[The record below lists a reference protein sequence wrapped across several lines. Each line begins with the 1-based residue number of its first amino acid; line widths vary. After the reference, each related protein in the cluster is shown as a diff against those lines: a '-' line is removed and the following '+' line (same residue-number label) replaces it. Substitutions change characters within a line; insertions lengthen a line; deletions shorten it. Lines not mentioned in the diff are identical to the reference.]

1 MCVHAQAALDDAWLL
16 NVIRNQR
23 IISIHLM
30 YMHTC
35 VKVFLFPFFSH
46 LVVMVVVVMAAGVTR
61 LPVFPAIHF
70 SLRPIQ
76 SKCKYLHAFVYHSI
90 AFFIRIVL
98 FSLFVFFITVSLP
111 SYNFHVFNNIYL
123 YNVTC
128 SCTNICVSKS
138 FSNKMWNIV
147 RNWPQFVCARPCA
160 NVCVCMCRC
169 VQYMYTQ
176 IDQ

>member
-90 AFFIRIVL
+90 YRFFYSHSLLTLLVSC
-98 FSLFVFFITVSLP
+98 FSLS
-111 SYNFHVFNNIYL
+111 
-123 YNVTC
+123 
-128 SCTNICVSKS
+128 S
-138 FSNKMWNIV
+138 FSSSPSLFLRTTSTYSTIFIYIM
-147 RNWPQFVCARPCA
+147 
-160 NVCVCMCRC
+160 
-169 VQYMYTQ
+169 
-176 IDQ
+176 